1 MFDGFLVVCCKEL
14 CCFELNMKK
23 SINLIRIIISII
35 KIIDNVVNFG
45 FEMENIYKLFFY

>member
-23 SINLIRIIISII
+23 SINLIRII